1 MWQVDNLLD
10 APTYSGEYEPHTLS
24 IDVEDKPGVLNQARG
39 PPGVAAHAPPR
50 MTLLSPPG
58 DMAQC

>member
-24 IDVEDKPGVLNQARG
+24 IDVEDKPGVLNQAR
-39 PPGVAAHAPPR
+39 VARPTWQPSLRPA
-50 MTLLSPPG
+50 
-58 DMAQC
+58 